1 MPRLPFSVPGRLATG
16 LGALVLL
23 PLIGVL
29 VLVSLARGLG
39 FGGASAQAAAAVSP
53 SAPAE
58 FPEKEA
64 FFGDTHIHTAYSF
77 DPLRPR

>member
-1 MPRLPFSVPGRLATG
+1 
-16 LGALVLL
+16 VLL
-23 PLIGVL
+23 PLTGSRAFEPL
-29 VLVSLARGLG
+29 VRGLG
-39 FGGASAQAAAAVSP
+39 FGGALAQAAAAVRP

-64 FFGDTHIHTAYSF
+64 FFGETHIHTPYPF

>member
-1 MPRLPFSVPGRLATG
+1 
-16 LGALVLL
+16 VLL
-23 PLIGVL
+23 PLTGSRVL
-29 VLVSLARGLG
+29 EPLARGLG
-39 FGGASAQAAAAVSP
+39 FGGALVQAAAAVSP

-64 FFGDTHIHTAYSF
+64 FFGETHLHTPYSF